1 MFKGMNCDD
10 GKQAEILAA
19 KMVRLDLL
27 SISLFI

>member
-19 KMVRLDLL
+19 KMVRLDLSNL
-27 SISLFI
+27 LFI